1 MKPVLQALLLA
12 DHVYRDASSGKHII
26 AGTFSQLYFKRNGS
40 TEAASPSQPV
50 RVSPNEVQRIGSPWL
65 YLSLTELNGE
75 VPLVL
80 RYVSLTGDRVL
91 FEVEMVVKNDDPLK
105 TVEIVMPLPL
115 LPNIVGIHVLELLWD
130 NEMLGIHRIDVRE
143 VANGND

>member
-26 AGTFSQLYFKRNGS
+26 AGTFTQLHFRRNSS
-40 TEAASPSQPV
+40 TEAASPSQQIRIP
-50 RVSPNEVQRIGSPWL
+50 PDEVQRIGSPWL
-65 YLSLTELNGE
+65 YLSLTEMNGE
-75 VPLVL
+75 VPLIL

-91 FEVEMVVKNDDPLK
+91 FEVEMQVKSDDPLK

-115 LPNIVGIHVLELLWD
+115 LPNIAGIHVLELLWD
-130 NEMLGIHRIDVRE
+130 DEMLGSHRIDVRE
-143 VANGND
+143 VTNGND